1 MEVTHMTH
9 EEKLQA
15 AKNNVAYWQDRLGR
29 YLDKGRQAKY
39 RHASALQSALD
50 GAKAYLAKLEGR

>member
-1 MEVTHMTH
+1 MTH